1 MEREKKKR
9 RIYSLEFKL
18 EALARCREVGVT
30 QTSKELGV
38 HTANLNRW
46 RKELAKDHGKGDK
59 DKPTYEDLEKENR
72 RLKKENGWLEE
83 INRILKKSTA
93 IFSSTHLGGSK

>member
-18 EALARCREVGVT
+18 EALARCKEVGVT

-38 HTANLNRW
+38 CTANLNRW
-46 RKELAKDHGKGDK
+46 RNELARGEANGADK
-59 DKPTYEDLEKENR
+59 KPSYEELEKEVR